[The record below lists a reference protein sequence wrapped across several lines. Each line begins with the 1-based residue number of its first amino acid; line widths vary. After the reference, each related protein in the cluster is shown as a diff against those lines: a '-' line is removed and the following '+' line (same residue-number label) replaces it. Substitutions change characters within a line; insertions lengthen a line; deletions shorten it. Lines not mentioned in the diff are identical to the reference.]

1 MEKNDIIYF
10 IYRYMK
16 LSRWAKQED
25 ISYRTAHR
33 WFKSG
38 KLPVKSYQTKTGSI
52 FVKED
57 INSHVE
63 ENISI
68 YCRVSSHNKKDDLN
82 RQIERCKIF
91 CLNRGLTINNI
102 YKEVASGMNDN
113 RKQLNKMLDN
123 NHTTI
128 IVENKDRLTR
138 FGFNYLKKLLFK
150 LNTEI
155 LVINNVDEDKNDLMK
170 DLISI
175 ITSFTSRY
183 YGLRRSQN
191 KKKQLLNILNDKD

>member
-1 MEKNDIIYF
+1 
-10 IYRYMK
+10 MK
-16 LSRWAKQED
+16 LSVWAKQEG

-33 WFKSG
+33 WFKNDM
-38 KLPVKSYQTKTGSI
+38 LPVDSYQTKTGSI
-52 FVKED
+52 FIKEN
-57 INSHVE
+57 ILNKENVE
-63 ENISI
+63 ENVAI
-68 YCRVSSHNKKDDLN
+68 YCRVSSHNKKEDLN
-82 RQIERCKIF
+82 RQIERCKTF
-91 CLNRGLTINNI
+91 CLNRGLSINKI

-123 NHTTI
+123 NHSII

-150 LNTEI
+150 LNTNI
-155 LVINNVDEDKNDLMK
+155 IVINNDEEDKNDLMK

-191 KKKQLLNILNDKD
+191 KKNQLLNILND